1 MRLHTKLTLFTVV
14 ATVIV
19 LGLFVWQLPLL
30 MQKIASDNTNKNLR
44 EQRKKALK
52 AIRENGVQYYLQGD
66 SAYGSYS
73 MLKDEYISL
82 EPYSTEAGWAR
93 RRLQTAQRIIDDDT
107 ITYRIL
113 TDTFTISRQ
122 TYLLEIGK
130 KIASIQQDS
139 VALQRATIGVLI
151 VLTLI
156 MACIQLFYTRYLL
169 KPLGRIIRTRL
180 IKKAFP
186 FKEPQRALAT
196 STYDFRYLDQSIS
209 RLMQQVNQAFEKEK
223 EFTSNASHELMTP
236 VSIMQSKIENM
247 MTDPDLPVDAIR
259 KLEDTMRIMKR
270 LKKIVNALLLIS
282 RIDNEQ
288 YNRNDQVAVK
298 PMIREVLEELQHRAA
313 EKSLTIEERLLDNTI
328 LHRVNKDLLFQ
339 LFYNLIHNAIRYNRP
354 NGSIIISDAQ
364 QQNRYTIS
372 ISDTGIGMDAGESE
386 RIFDRF
392 KKNTA
397 QREGFGLGLSIVKSI
412 ADYQGIRIEV
422 HTQINRGSRFEL
434 LFSEN
439 HLQK

>member
-1 MRLHTKLTLFTVV
+1 MRLHTKLTLFTVA
-14 ATVIV
+14 ATIAV

-44 EQRKKALK
+44 EQREKALK
-52 AIRENGVQYYLQGD
+52 AIQENGVNYYLQGD

-82 EPYSTEAGWAR
+82 EPYPRGTGWAKQK
-93 RRLQTAQRIIDDDT
+93 LQTAQRIIDDDT

-113 TDTFTISRQ
+113 TDTFTISHQ

-139 VALQRATIGVLI
+139 IALQRATISVLI

-156 MACIQLFYTRYLL
+156 MACIQLFYTRHLL

-180 IKKAFP
+180 IKKTFP
-186 FKEPQRALAT
+186 FKEPRPALAT
-196 STYDFRYLDQSIS
+196 STYDFKYLDQSIS
-209 RLMQQVNQAFEKEK
+209 QLMQQVNHAFEKEK

-236 VSIMQSKIENM
+236 ISIMQGKIENM
-247 MTDPDLPVDAIR
+247 MTDPDLPANAVL

-270 LKKIVNALLLIS
+270 LKKIVSVLLLIS

-288 YNRNDQVAVK
+288 YNRNDQVTVK
-298 PMIREVLEELQHRAA
+298 PMICEVLEELQHRAD
-313 EKSLTIEERLLDNTI
+313 EKSLTIEERLLGETI
-328 LHRVNKDLLFQ
+328 LYRVNKDLLFQ
-339 LFYNLIHNAIRYNRP
+339 LFYNLIHNAIRYNRL
-354 NGSIIISDAQ
+354 NGSVSISDAY
-364 QQNRYTIS
+364 QQNRYVIS

-392 KKNTA
+392 KKNTS

-422 HTQINRGSRFEL
+422 HTQLNQGSRFEL